1 MKRIFDCGGEH
12 YDIQSPLWVEA
23 DSEEEAVEIALGP
36 DCPLPDDGEYVD
48 SSVMVD
54 DLVEIEVS
62 T

>member
-1 MKRIFDCGGEH
+1 MIYKV
-12 YDIQSPLWVEA
+12 PLVWEMYGHVWVEA